1 MRECRDDGHYREL
14 WSNKILSWQS
24 SCGFTGLVSSTWR
37 DLWFSW
43 SQWVGQDDDD
53 ADVDNGYSPDK
64 GSARILGY
72 DVRSQS
78 LAVRH
83 SIGVIAQRGGGHW
96 FLSVEDNVR
105 LYFLAQ
111 GLAWHESARR
121 TAQVLEKFDLAEH
134 RRKKLSELSGG
145 LYRRMQVARALGIPK
160 PVLFADEPT
169 VGLDPKTR
177 REIWQVLL
185 NAKQA
190 GTTIFL
196 CTQSMEE
203 AQAISDRV
211 CFIKAGRSVIC
222 EKTDAIRKKFGKTRV
237 RLHFGPLGQASSQS
251 LECSLKILNGVS
263 SVQLDTDIAD
273 LTLSGDADGALP
285 EVLNLLYSQGASI
298 KGLEVDEA
306 TLEDAY
312 LHLMEDHDGAGMDR
326 HIPL

>member
-1 MRECRDDGHYREL
+1 MTVTIE
-14 WSNKILSWQS
+14 
-24 SCGFTGLVSSTWR
+24 SCGLTKFYHGKAVVDSL
-37 DLWFSW
+37 DLSVRQGEVF
-43 SQWVGQDDDD
+43 GFLGP
-53 ADVDNGYSPDK
+53 NGSGKTTTTRILTTVIRPDR
-64 GSARILGY
+64 GSARVLGY
-72 DVRSQS
+72 DVCSAS
-78 LAVRH
+78 LPVRR

-96 FLSVEDNVR
+96 FLSVEDNVH

-111 GLAWHESARR
+111 GLTWRESARR
-121 TAQVLEKFDLAEH
+121 TSEVLEKFDLAEH

-177 REIWQVLL
+177 REIWQFLL

-211 CFIKAGRSVIC
+211 CFVKAGRIVIC
-222 EKTDAIRKKFGKTRV
+222 EQTDAIRKKFGRTRA
-237 RLHFGPLGQASSQS
+237 RLRFGSMGPASAQS
-251 LECSLKILNGVS
+251 LECSLKIFQGVS
-263 SVQLDTDIAD
+263 YVQMDTDSVA
-273 LTLSGDADGALP
+273 LTLLGDADGALA
-285 EVLNLLYSQGASI
+285 EVLNLLYSQGISI
-298 KGLEVDEA
+298 KGLEVEEP

-312 LHLMEDHDGAGMDR
+312 LYLMEDHDGAGMDR